1 MKRQFSKW
9 LSTPFELGEKPR
21 RIHIRYEAMVKIDG
35 HDDLEFVSL
44 LDYEMRDGSQGGGFN
59 GPCCFSFCDVDHDK
73 VEPEDLIISYLGM
86 YLMISQ
92 SPEEVFQLEREV
104 EETIIG
110 MIKKAGYK
118 DVELHESI
126 MCDEVQ
132 YTLFNAILN
141 GHKLKGCIYNGDE
154 IVTFEEDNT
163 LSNVPA
169 YYYAYG
175 KDRVEFQIEAGSTG

>member
-35 HDDLEFVSL
+35 HDDVEYVTL

-92 SPEEVFQLEREV
+92 SPEEVHQLEPEV
-104 EETIIG
+104 EETIESI
-110 MIKKAGYK
+110 IKKSGFE
-118 DVELHESI
+118 DVEVHESI
-126 MCDEVQ
+126 ICNEVL
-132 YTLFNAILN
+132 YTLFNAKLN
-141 GHKLKGCIYNGDE
+141 SHEFKGCIYNGDE
-154 IVTFEEDNT
+154 IVSFEENNA
-163 LSNVPA
+163 LSNIPA

-175 KDRVEFQIEAGSTG
+175 KDRIEFQIEE